1 MTVVIGL
8 DIGGSKT
15 HGTRFVNGNV
25 AAEMTVG
32 STNVQNVSPRTAS
45 ERLSQLFASLGTD
58 AEHVIAGAGGID
70 TPADAEQLHALIQP
84 CAPASSIRIVHDSRL
99 ILAAGDSDT
108 GIAVIAGTGSAV
120 WGCDSSG
127 REARIGGWGY
137 LLGDEGSGYWL
148 GREAVRHSLRR
159 SNAGLAQ
166 DLLTEQLMAAC
177 GLTEPRQL
185 IAMFHSPDHGRHFW
199 AKQAQHVVAAAADG
213 HEASRSLLAKAG
225 RDLAEMTLSAS
236 RQLGIP
242 GPVILG
248 GGIGVNVKPV
258 QTAFSSTLEAEGITD
273 IRILATEPALGALR
287 LLIPHTH

>member
-15 HGTRFVNGNV
+15 HGIRFVNGKV
-25 AAEMTVG
+25 TAEMTVG
-32 STNVQNVSPRTAS
+32 STNVQNVSRSAATQ
-45 ERLSQLFASLGTD
+45 RLSKLFATLGTD

-70 TPADAEQLHALIQP
+70 TPADAEQLHALIHP
-84 CAPASSIRIVHDSRL
+84 WAPASTIRVVHDSRL
-99 ILAAGDSDT
+99 ILAAGGTDT

-120 WGCDSSG
+120 WGCDSTG

-159 SNAGLAQ
+159 SNAGLPR
-166 DLLTEQLMAAC
+166 DLLTARLMAAC
-177 GLTEPRQL
+177 GVTDPLQL
-185 IAMFHSPDHGRHFW
+185 IARFHSPDHGRHFW

-213 HEASRSLLAKAG
+213 HETSLALLAKAG
-225 RDLAEMTLSAS
+225 KDLAEMTIGAS
-236 RQLGIP
+236 HQLRMQ

-248 GGIGVNVKPV
+248 GGIGMNVKPV
-258 QTAFSSTLEAEGITD
+258 QEAFSSTLETEGLTD
-273 IRILATEPALGALR
+273 VRILTAEPALGALR
-287 LLIPHTH
+287 LMNPNE